1 MTETHAPY
9 LTIVDPVIDGKQDL
23 DKVGAAI
30 GDYLIDTQ
38 KQPVQWWF
46 FFAVGFVML
55 TVLLY
60 AICYLF
66 YMGVGI
72 WGLNVPVAWGFAI
85 INFVWWIGIGHAGT
99 LISAIL
105 LLLHQKWRT
114 SINRFSETMTIFAV
128 MCAGMFPLIHM
139 GRPWFFYW
147 LMPFPNVA
155 GVWPQFRSPLVWD
168 VFAVTTYFTV
178 SLVFWYIGMMPDLA
192 YLRDK
197 ATNKLQRLIYG
208 ALALGWR
215 GSAIHWRRHEK
226 VYLILAGLGT
236 PLVFSVHTVVSFD
249 FSVAIVP
256 LWHATIFPPFFVAG
270 AIFSGFAM
278 VIVLAIPM
286 RRYYPAVAVFITRKH
301 LDYSAQV
308 MFGTGMLV
316 CFGYACE
323 VWMAWYGHS
332 EYEWGTTLQRMFG
345 PYGWSYWT
353 LITCN
358 FVIPQLLWSR
368 KVRHNDVCLML
379 ISLVVLVGMWFE
391 RYVIVITLTREY
403 IPAMWGRYNPT
414 IWDWATMIGSL
425 GLFLTL
431 FMLFLRFLPMISMTE
446 MRELLP
452 KAEGG
457 ADGHSILENA
467 P

>member
-1 MTETHAPY
+1 MSTTHAPA
-9 LTIVDPVIDGKQDL
+9 IPVDAPLIEGKQNL
-23 DKVGAAI
+23 NAVGSII
-30 GDYLIDTQ
+30 GDYILDQ
-38 KQPVQWWF
+38 KKQPVQWWF
-46 FFAVGFVML
+46 FFAIGFVML

-60 AICYLF
+60 AIGILF
-66 YMGVGI
+66 WMGVGI

-139 GRPWFFYW
+139 GRPWFAYW
-147 LMPFPNVA
+147 LYPFPNIA
-155 GVWPQFRSPLVWD
+155 GVFPQFRSPLVWD

-178 SLVFWYIGMMPDLA
+178 SLVFWYIGLIPDLA
-192 YLRDK
+192 YLRDN
-197 ATNKLQRLIYG
+197 ARNKLQRVIYG
-208 ALALGWR
+208 ILALGWR

-226 VYLILAGLGT
+226 VYLMLAGLGT

-249 FSVAIVP
+249 FAVAIVP

-278 VIVLAIPM
+278 VIVLAIPL
-286 RRYYPAVAVFITRKH
+286 RKYYPRVAAFVTRKH

-308 MFGTGMLV
+308 MLGTGMLV

-323 VWMAWYGHS
+323 VWMSWYSHS
-332 EYEWGTTLQRMFG
+332 AYETGTTYQRLFG
-345 PYGWSYWT
+345 PYGWSYWI

-358 FVIPQLLWSR
+358 FVVPQLLWS
-368 KVRHNDVCLML
+368 KKIRHSDFWLMI
-379 ISLVVLVGMWFE
+379 ISIVVLIGMWFE

-403 IPAMWGRYNPT
+403 IPSMWGRYAPT
-414 IWDWATMIGSL
+414 KWDWATMIGSM

-446 MRELLP
+446 VRELLP
-452 KAEGG
+452 PEDGG